1 MRQLN
6 MVSRFNHPMLC
17 RWFGSLSLG
26 FVFLLLGGPLAQADD
41 LVYVSNTGAGTITQ
55 IHPGGNIS
63 PFASGLISPE
73 GLAFDGAGGLFVAN
87 SADGTISK
95 INSLGTVSTFVSGL
109 NGPAAL
115 AFDPGGNLYVASP
128 GDQTIL
134 KINSSGNSSIFATGM
149 AFDGDGA
156 YLAADHAGNIYANT
170 TRTIERF
177 DSNGNRSTVTG
188 GPNFFEGMAVDGG
201 GNLYMAIQNA
211 GSVDRIGGTGSLLT
225 SLNDYPAPYNNDLLN
240 AAFED
245 APCDLAFDATGNLY
259 ATFSQLV
266 YDGSDGTLVRVQ
278 DALVEF
284 GVNGDNRVVATD
296 IGGTYIAVQS
306 VPVQF
311 VPEPGIWALA
321 SALAAVLYLRRRL

>member
-1 MRQLN
+1 MRQIN
-6 MVSRFNHPMLC
+6 MVFRFNPPTC
-17 RWFGSLSLG
+17 GRWFGSLSFG
-26 FVFLLLGGPLAQADD
+26 FLFLLLGGPLAQADD
-41 LVYVSNTGAGTITQ
+41 FVYVSNTGAGTITR
-55 IHPGGNIS
+55 IDPGGNTS
-63 PFASGLISPE
+63 PFASGLTGPE
-73 GLAFDGAGGLFVAN
+73 GLAFDDAGNLFVAN
-87 SADGTISK
+87 SGSGTIAN

-115 AFDPGGNLYVASP
+115 TFDPGGNLYAASP

-134 KINSSGNSSIFATGM
+134 KISSGGNSSVFATGM
-149 AFDGDGA
+149 AFDGDDA
-156 YLAADHAGNIYANT
+156 YLAADQAGNIYANT

-177 DSNGNRSTVTG
+177 DSNGDRSTVTSG
-188 GPNFFEGMAVDGG
+188 FNFFEGMAIDGG
-201 GNLYMAIQNA
+201 GNLYLAIQNA
-211 GSVDRIGGTGSLLT
+211 GSVGGTGSLLT
-225 SLNDYPAPYNNDLLN
+225 STPDYPAPYNNDLFS

-259 ATFSQLV
+259 ATFSQMV
-266 YDGSDGTLVRVQ
+266 YDGSDGTLVRVN
-278 DALVEF
+278 DVLMEF
-284 GVNGDNRVVATD
+284 GANGDNHVVATG